1 MNSRYLGIDH
11 VQLAAPAGCEEEA
24 RAFYHGVLG
33 MPEIRK
39 PESLQRR
46 GGVWF
51 VCGAQEVHIGVQAD
65 FVPAKKAHPAFLV
78 KDLASLKER
87 PRQHGEALQEA
98 IPVDGVDRFHAED
111 PFGNR
116 LEFVERL

>member
-87 PRQHGEALQEA
+87 SAAAWRSVAGGDSRRRCGPVPCGGSVRQPAG
-98 IPVDGVDRFHAED
+98 IC
-111 PFGNR
+111 
-116 LEFVERL
+116 